1 MNRYRSSLLI
11 GPVLIAALGTI
22 GKLSVTPAV
31 HAQQATTQSADAANA
46 QGSTPVIK
54 AETRLVLVDTVVT
67 DKHGN
72 YIRDLTQKDFKIF
85 EDNKE
90 QPIKSFSYEADPAS
104 PTTGQKHYMV
114 LFFDNST
121 MEFGD
126 QAQARSA
133 AAKFIDA
140 NVGPNRYMAI
150 INYGGTVHV
159 AQNFSSDAARLKQ
172 VVSGI
177 KISVVNPNTTA
188 PVEVAAVGGNLPV
201 LYGAEADYGART
213 LLLAL
218 RAVAKNLASV
228 PGRKSLVLLTAG
240 FAWNSEVQSELTALI
255 SVCNK
260 ANIAVYP
267 IDVRGLLSP
276 ATAAPTPQ
284 GAILQMPSSLQGGGL
299 LNPDLDL
306 MVKRSAPVASPHL
319 EYVAFPAGDG
329 QKGGGGGG
337 GGHGGGGHA
346 GGSTGSTGSTGGH
359 GGAGYSTPMPV
370 STLNPFNQP
379 RQIVPPFPPSATTN
393 QQVLYELAEG
403 TGGFVIVNTNDL
415 LGGLQKVAQEQ
426 VEYYTLGYTPPDSDE
441 GSCHTLKVKV
451 DRGGTIVRARSG
463 YCNTKPV
470 DFLAGKPAA
479 KELET
484 RAAASQA
491 GNVDATMLAPYFFTS
506 ANVARVDL
514 ALEMPPSA
522 IKFEKAN
529 GKQHAT
535 INILGIAYKPDGSV
549 AARFSDSVE
558 LNFDNKDQLKD
569 FQKKPFHYENQFEV
583 APGQYTL
590 KVVFSSG
597 GESFGKVE
605 EPLSIDPY
613 DGKQFALSAVALS
626 HEVHKYGSEDTTLD
640 SELLE
645 DHKPLLTQGMEV
657 VPAASNRFKKSD
669 TAAIYVEAYEPLL
682 KEANP
687 PKVGLEIII
696 VDRKTGE
703 KKIDAGVSDTS
714 GSVKAGNPVVPL
726 GLKLPI
732 DRLPP
737 GTYQVQLV
745 AIDSAGNHTK
755 PSSANFDLV
764 E

>member
-1 MNRYRSSLLI
+1 
-11 GPVLIAALGTI
+11 
-22 GKLSVTPAV
+22 
-31 HAQQATTQSADAANA
+31 
-46 QGSTPVIK
+46 
-54 AETRLVLVDTVVT
+54 
-67 DKHGN
+67 
-72 YIRDLTQKDFKIF
+72 
-85 EDNKE
+85 
-90 QPIKSFSYEADPAS
+90 
-104 PTTGQKHYMV
+104 
-114 LFFDNST
+114 
-121 MEFGD
+121 
-126 QAQARSA
+126 
-133 AAKFIDA
+133 
-140 NVGPNRYMAI
+140 MAI

-159 AQNFSSDAARLKQ
+159 AQNFTSDAARLKQ

-177 KISVVNPNTTA
+177 KISVVNPNATA

-267 IDVRGLLSP
+267 IDVRGLFSP

-284 GAILQMPSSLQGGGL
+284 GATLRMPSSLQGDGL
-299 LNPDLDL
+299 LNPDID
-306 MVKRSAPVASPHL
+306 MTAERSSAPIASPRL

-337 GGHGGGGHA
+337 GHAGGGA
-346 GGSTGSTGSTGGH
+346 GSTGSTGSTGSKGSTGGH
-359 GGAGYSTPMPV
+359 AGGGGGGYSTPMPA

-415 LGGLQKVAQEQ
+415 VGGLQKVAQEQ
-426 VEYYTLGYTPPDSDE
+426 VEYYTLGYTPPESEE

-451 DRGGTIVRARSG
+451 DRGATIVRARSG

-479 KELET
+479 KELEA
-484 RAAASQA
+484 RAAASAA

-514 ALEMPPSA
+514 ALEMPASA
-522 IKFEKAN
+522 IKFEKVN

-558 LNFDNKDQLKD
+558 LNFENKDQLKD
-569 FQKKPFHYENQFEV
+569 FQKRPFHHENQFEV

-597 GESFGKVE
+597 GESFGKVQA
-605 EPLSIDPY
+605 PLSIDPY
-613 DGKQFALSAVALS
+613 DGNQFALSAVALS
-626 HEVHKYGSEDTTLD
+626 HEVHKYGAEDTTLD

-657 VPAASNRFKKSD
+657 VPAASNRFRKSD

-687 PKVGLEIII
+687 PKVGLELII

-703 KKIDAGVSDTS
+703 KKVDAGVPDTS
-714 GSVKAGNPVVPL
+714 GSVKAGNPVVPM

-737 GTYQVQLV
+737 GAYQVQLV

-755 PSSANFDLV
+755 PSSVNFDLV